1 MTRAGPGPV
10 PGSTPRHTPR
20 PAPCAQSRAQ
30 RWALAGFTAPLVCG
44 ALALAALQLLPG
56 CSAKGE
62 WTDADDLRLK
72 LEETQTQ
79 LRATEAERDE
89 ARAKLAEIERARVLG
104 APQDVSRD
112 VIEALPR
119 CAAIELDRF
128 TGPAAPTSD
137 SPPRFKAAEVY
148 LRTLDGRRRFTQV
161 SATLRVRVD
170 YLPEPGAGGP
180 VQVASA
186 ELSPLELRD
195 AYRSSPLGTHYF
207 ARLPL
212 DREVGPGGSLAFSV
226 QVLDGVTGSVL
237 EATLTQPVPR

>member
-1 MTRAGPGPV
+1 MTPAGPGPV
-10 PGSTPRHTPR
+10 PCQTPRHAPR
-20 PAPCAQSRAQ
+20 ARLRAQ
-30 RWALAGFTAPLVCG
+30 RTALARFTAPIVCS
-44 ALALAALQLLPG
+44 AVALAALPLLSA
-56 CSAKGE
+56 CSAKGQ

-72 LEETQTQ
+72 LEESQTQ

-89 ARAKLAEIERARVLG
+89 ARAKLAEIERARLLG

-128 TGPAAPTSD
+128 SGPAAPTGD
-137 SPPRFKAAEVY
+137 TPPRFKAAEVY

-170 YLPEPGAGGP
+170 YLPEPGAGAP

-212 DREVGPGGSLAFSV
+212 TREVGPGGSLAFSV
-226 QVLDGVTGSVL
+226 QLLDGVSGSVF